1 MSFFWSMACLNSTAN
16 VREMSFFWSMAALT
30 GTRNWFRNAIFW
42 PVWPRKSRE
51 SEKRVGNFVV
61 LIREQRRSW
70 LGHLT
75 RKIVSETTY
84 NVSSGTL
91 NPTIPYYTKVDVQFT
106 HPWFSTLT
114 ADDEMTMIDDDADD
128 WWCWWLMMM
137 MMMMI
142 DDDGDGDGECDG
154 DWWWW
159 WWLVIDDDGD
169 DWWLMMMM
177 MLMID
182 DDGDD
187 WWWWWDDDDEMMIDD
202 DAAIRPV
209 GSDRPVTGNLQ
220 IVARSSD
227 CTHSRHHWNHIHYVH
242 EQRLHHHNTST
253 HYRRAGE
260 STCYYY

>member
-159 WWLVIDDDGD
+159 WWLVIDDDD
-169 DWWLMMMM
+169 DADDWWWWWWLMMMM
-177 MLMID
+177 R
-182 DDGDD
+182 
-187 WWWWWDDDDEMMIDD
+187 WWWWDDDWWWCSNPACRQWSASHWESSN
-202 DAAIRPV
+202 RC
-209 GSDRPVTGNLQ
+209 Q
-220 IVARSSD
+220 ILWLYSFSSSLEPYSLRSRATSPPPQYFYPLPQ
-227 CTHSRHHWNHIHYVH
+227 SWWVH
-242 EQRLHHHNTST
+242 LLLLLIFFYTL
-253 HYRRAGE
+253 GI
-260 STCYYY
+260 